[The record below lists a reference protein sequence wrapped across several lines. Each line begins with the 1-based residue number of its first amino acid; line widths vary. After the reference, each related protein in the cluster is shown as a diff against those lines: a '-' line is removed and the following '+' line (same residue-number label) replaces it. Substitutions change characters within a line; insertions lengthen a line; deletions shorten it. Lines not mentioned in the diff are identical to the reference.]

1 MNYKALYRTY
11 RPANFSEVEGQP
23 HIVKTLTNLIKLKKV
38 SHAYLFSGPRGTGK
52 TSVARIFAN
61 VVNCGHNINI
71 EIACNS
77 CIMTINNSVDIIEI
91 DAASNNGIS
100 EIRELRE
107 KVKFSPTKFRYKI
120 YIIDEVHMLTKGAFN
135 ALLKTLEEPP
145 KHIIFILATTD
156 PDKLPLTI
164 LSRVQRYNFKRI
176 NKEVIEKQ
184 ITFVFEKEKIVAD
197 PGVIEMIAGLSNGSL
212 RDALSIADQVNAYS
226 NSHIK
231 LNDLNEIFGLTS
243 KDNQVLILNY
253 CADNFVGLALKLFD
267 ELINQG
273 VDIQRLINS
282 LIRMLKD
289 HLLYLKTKDETLIEE
304 FDIETL
310 NKIKVNESLVYDIM
324 DVLIVLMNEIKYSDI
339 PQQLFQIAIIK
350 ICSFNNEPNNL
361 SFNTITT
368 KKKKEVKP
376 NEVAIEEERDV
387 NEITDNFI
395 IQQEPETD
403 HFIIKQD
410 AKKEEKSIPENKTQ
424 IDDFLQSPK
433 PKGKVKS
440 ELFPENSANLF
451 QDTESIKESIESKN
465 EKFIEDNVLEE
476 VTNLLTLSNESNIDG
491 DVVEGSILGQ
501 TDTESIIYDTNEF
514 STKEK
519 VESKE
524 ANNEEDGAT
533 KLFNSEPEQIISP
546 ENSFAFD
553 NFPDQNTNMDKP
565 VVLTQPDIINLFLL
579 GDKAEVA
586 KAKVMLDEALLLTD
600 ERFTTI
606 ISYLENCKII
616 TSSKDFILMSSD
628 DNASIDYLTSNSVNA
643 MFKDFIFEVFGSPKH
658 FYAVTKIN
666 FLDSAELFKEL
677 KNKDKLPDPVPLPI
691 LEKRE
696 EKPRPMG
703 DIVEAEKKGMDIFGR
718 IFKARK

>member
-23 HIVKTLTNLIKLKKV
+23 HIVKTLTNLIKLKRI

-61 VVNCGHNINI
+61 VVNCGHNVNI
-71 EIACNS
+71 EIACNT

-107 KVKFSPTKFRYKI
+107 KVKFSPTKFKYKI

-184 ITFVFEKEKIVAD
+184 ISSIFQKEKITAEA
-197 PGVIEMIAGLSNGSL
+197 GVVDMIAGLSNGSL
-212 RDALSIADQVNAYS
+212 RDALSISDQVNAYS
-226 NSHIK
+226 NQKIK
-231 LNDLNEIFGLTS
+231 LTDLDEIFGLTS
-243 KDNQVLILNY
+243 KDNQVLLLNY

-273 VDIQRLINS
+273 ADIQRLINS

-289 HLLYLKTKDETLIEE
+289 HLLFLKTKDETLIEE
-304 FDIETL
+304 FSIETL
-310 NKIKVNESLVYDIM
+310 NKLKVRETFVYDIM
-324 DVLIVLMNEIKYSDI
+324 DVLIVLMHEVKYSDI

-350 ICSFNNEPNNL
+350 ICSFNNEFNNV
-361 SFNTITT
+361 SFNTI
-368 KKKKEVKP
+368 KQSSPVEPKEVLVEKT
-376 NEVAIEEERDV
+376 EERDV

-395 IQQEPETD
+395 IQQEAETD
-403 HFIIKQD
+403 NFVI
-410 AKKEEKSIPENKTQ
+410 KEESKEEV
-424 IDDFLQSPK
+424 K
-433 PKGKVKS
+433 PVKS
-440 ELFPENSANLF
+440 SNPLFNNVPQQQKPAAETVVNNSENLF
-451 QDTESIKESIESKN
+451 AETESIGNSIELKN

-514 STKEK
+514 ATQQKVKTKEG
-519 VESKE
+519 SSD
-524 ANNEEDGAT
+524 DGAT
-533 KLFNSEPEQIISP
+533 KLFNSEPEPTILE
-546 ENSFAFD
+546 ENNFAFD
-553 NFPDQNTNMDKP
+553 NFPAQKTIDKP
-565 VVLTQPDIINLFLL
+565 IILTQPDIINLFLL
-579 GDKAEVA
+579 GDKIEVA
-586 KAKVMLDEALLLTD
+586 KAKVMLEEALLLTD
-600 ERFTTI
+600 ERYTTL

-616 TSSKDFILMSSD
+616 TSSKDFLLMSSD
-628 DNASIDYLTSNSVNA
+628 DNASIDYLMLNSVNA

-658 FYAVTKIN
+658 FYAVTKPN

-677 KNKDKLPDPVPLPI
+677 KSKDKLPDATPLPV

-696 EKPRPMG
+696 ETIRPAG

-718 IFKARK
+718 IFNKTRK

>member
-23 HIVKTLTNLIKLKKV
+23 HIVKTLTNLIKLKRV

-77 CIMTINNSVDIIEI
+77 CIMTINNSIDIIEI

-107 KVKFSPTKFRYKI
+107 KVKFSPTKFKYKI

-176 NKEVIEKQ
+176 NNEVIEKQ
-184 ITFVFEKEKIVAD
+184 INVIFKKEKIEAEA
-197 PGVIEMIAGLSNGSL
+197 GVVEMISSLSNGSL
-212 RDALSIADQVNAYS
+212 RDALSITDQVNAYS
-226 NSHIK
+226 NSHIT

-243 KDNQVLILNY
+243 KDNQVSILNY
-253 CADNFVGLALKLFD
+253 CVDNFVGLALKLLD

-273 VDIQRLINS
+273 IDIQRLINS
-282 LIRMLKD
+282 LIRMLKN
-289 HLLYLKTKDETLIEE
+289 HLLYLKTKDETIIEE

-310 NKIKVNESLVYDIM
+310 NKIKVNENMVYEIM
-324 DVLIVLMNEIKYSDI
+324 DILIALMSDIKYSDI
-339 PQQLFQIAIIK
+339 PKQLFQIAIIK
-350 ICSFNNEPNNL
+350 ICSLNNDFNNV
-361 SFNTITT
+361 SFNTI
-368 KKKKEVKP
+368 KP
-376 NEVAIEEERDV
+376 IDKQQKMKTIESHIEDTEERDV

-395 IQQEPETD
+395 IEQEAETD
-403 HFIIKQD
+403 NFVIKQE
-410 AKKEEKSIPENKTQ
+410 AKPRVEIIEELDLKLKNNIEAGSDNKLLKKTEN
-424 IDDFLQSPK
+424 IS
-433 PKGKVKS
+433 
-440 ELFPENSANLF
+440 
-451 QDTESIKESIESKN
+451 ESIELKN
-465 EKFIEDNVLEE
+465 ETFIKENILEE

-501 TDTESIIYDTNEF
+501 TDIESIIYDTNEF
-514 STKEK
+514 STKK
-519 VESKE
+519 VVETKE
-524 ANNEEDGAT
+524 TQSNNDEAT
-533 KLFNSEPEQIISP
+533 KLFNSEPNQITSE

-553 NFPDQNTNMDKP
+553 NFQDQKIDMNKP
-565 VVLTQPDIINLFLL
+565 IILTQPDIINLFLL
-579 GDKAEVA
+579 GDKLEVP
-586 KAKVMLDEALLLTD
+586 KTKSMLDEGLLLTD

-616 TSSKDFILMSSD
+616 TSSKEFILMSSS
-628 DNASIDYLTSNSVNA
+628 DNASIEYLTLNSVNA
-643 MFKDFIFEVFGSPKH
+643 MFQDFIIEVFGVPKH
-658 FYAVTKIN
+658 FYAITKSN

-677 KNKDKLPDPVPLPI
+677 KSKDKLPDPILLPI
-691 LEKRE
+691 LKKKEKISRQIA
-696 EKPRPMG
+696 
-703 DIVEAEKKGMDIFGR
+703 DVVEAEKKGMDIFGR
-718 IFKARK
+718 IFKTRK